1 MRLSA
6 ISLLHSLAQNAN
18 EIDNIDD
25 RVRLLSEIGDAYWLV
40 DRNYSWTVLIRSF
53 KEIDKLVPRGDD
65 GRELFAGQKRNLRQ
79 IVLLRIAKHDPALA
93 KQLIE
98 DQVKDTPTMD
108 EKASKLYGADNPS
121 SEAFLSIAQSLIAT
135 DPKRAALIASY
146 SLRDGLSQRF
156 RYFLIR
162 RVIR

>member
-1 MRLSA
+1 LRLSA

-53 KEIDKLVPRGDD
+53 KEIDKLVPRSDD
-65 GRELFAGQKRNLRQ
+65 GRELLAVQKRNL
-79 IVLLRIAKHDPALA
+79 ILRVAKHDSALA